1 MIIYFQR
8 ANRIK
13 NDSWLW
19 CEYQNMKISNG
30 GMNVLSFENRKSP
43 FFFIIKINVKIG
55 RNRQLSCSI
64 QTFFVTLNINN
75 LCCRNQETP
84 RNIKEYLQG
93 GRDKIVSSDQI
104 RVSWVRGEYELW
116 LGERETVRQPTLQ
129 PFPRHPILLKSQ
141 TENSDLP
148 GLRKKAQVS
157 WPWSH

>member
-1 MIIYFQR
+1 
-8 ANRIK
+8 
-13 NDSWLW
+13 
-19 CEYQNMKISNG
+19 MKISNG

-64 QTFFVTLNINN
+64 QTFFVTLSINN

-104 RVSWVRGEYELW
+104 RVS
-116 LGERETVRQPTLQ
+116 
-129 PFPRHPILLKSQ
+129 
-141 TENSDLP
+141 
-148 GLRKKAQVS
+148 
-157 WPWSH
+157 